1 MESVMWGKLEPVLK
15 EIWNEHDFLLGVKLC
30 VPTEENKKELLDAI
44 NNGLVEKESSAIT
57 EYAWAI
63 YNDDP
68 FED

>member
-1 MESVMWGKLEPVLK
+1 MESVMWRKLEPVLK
-15 EIWNEHDFLLGVKLC
+15 EIWDEHDFLLGVKLC

-44 NNGLVEKESSAIT
+44 NDGLVEKESSAIT